1 MRPSDL
7 ARPIYN
13 KKKNVKNTFN
23 FSLLYITKSVYIC
36 IVLQII
42 IIC

>member
-1 MRPSDL
+1 MKIIYL
-7 ARPIYN
+7 AFYIHN
-13 KKKNVKNTFN
+13 KKKYVKNTFAI
-23 FSLLYITKSVYIC
+23 SLLYITKSVYIC